1 MKIKS
6 HKELKVYQISFDAGM
21 KIFEL
26 SKSFPK
32 EERYSLTDQVRRS
45 SRSVSANIA
54 EGFRK
59 RRYPKSFIAKLV
71 DAEGEAAE
79 TQNWLEYAFE
89 CKYLTKDIAEKLN
102 ETYEN
107 ILGKLVT
114 MENQAEKWRV

>member
-1 MKIKS
+1 MERIFV
-6 HKELKVYQISFDAGM
+6 KE
-21 KIFEL
+21 
-26 SKSFPK
+26 
-32 EERYSLTDQVRRS
+32 
-45 SRSVSANIA
+45 
-54 EGFRK
+54 
-59 RRYPKSFIAKLV
+59 
-71 DAEGEAAE
+71 EAAE